1 MIVREC
7 NCTQKL
13 DDIEAK
19 MWILNITGGVI
30 IRRQKKKMIALLGEE
45 SRKRGE

>member
-13 DDIEAK
+13 DDIEVK

-30 IRRQKKKMIALLGEE
+30 IRRQKKNDCFVGRRVA
-45 SRKRGE
+45 